1 SLFIWDAETGERV
14 QGPIFVGQVTR
25 VTFSSNG
32 QRFITSTKDGWHK
45 IWNVASGTEV
55 GSAKL
60 DRGQDVAFSPSG
72 NSIFIRGPSWMRLI
86 RLSDSGGVLDFAGSQ
101 VRQATFTPQ
110 AQHGV
115 AAISIAEQR
124 AASALEIHD
133 SRAGEIVAELRGH
146 RRAVSNRHFVFSHD
160 GHRAA
165 TIADDGTARIWD
177 ARNGATLVSTPA
189 QYPSSVSANSLAVR
203 VDDKDLEVWDI
214 DTGILKHR
222 IRDAFPNNFFTYWEY
237 ISANGESLFL
247 RLGTISR
254 LWDLKTGTEIAQFKS
269 VRYQLFDET
278 GQRLFIWFQD
288 RSARL
293 IDLPSAKVLVT
304 WPTCDEA

>member
-1 SLFIWDAETGERV
+1 
-14 QGPIFVGQVTR
+14 
-25 VTFSSNG
+25 
-32 QRFITSTKDGWHK
+32 
-45 IWNVASGTEV
+45 
-55 GSAKL
+55 
-60 DRGQDVAFSPSG
+60 
-72 NSIFIRGPSWMRLI
+72 
-86 RLSDSGGVLDFAGSQ
+86 
-101 VRQATFTPQ
+101 
-110 AQHGV
+110 
-115 AAISIAEQR
+115 
-124 AASALEIHD
+124 
-133 SRAGEIVAELRGH
+133 AGEIVGELRGH
-146 RRAVSNRHFVFSHD
+146 RRAVRNRHFVFSHD

-247 RLGTISR
+247 RWGTISR

-304 WPTCDEA
+304 WPTCDEATFLAHGRFIIVFDGKMAHVHDAITGEEQVKVPSHITQIQSVEISPDVKRIIAKDNDGTLFVWDGESGKTLVSRREDLALVHSYFDPAGVKFVTADGNDAVLWDSKGGTEIARLKGHRDRISAIEFSK